1 MGLNNVYIQF
11 PLDLIIYKQ
20 CLRLRCL
27 ICLYPLIQGHNLFI
41 TLAFAIRII
50 EAVGNAAFLT
60 ASFAIIAKE
69 FPDNI
74 GTTFV
79 SSIHFSTNAS
89 YFHLQLY
96 GHFKASLETFF
107 GLGLIVGP
115 MVGGALYAVGGYFLP
130 FAVLGSCLFITAMLT
145 ACVLPKHPAERD
157 AGQAGPSM
165 KNVLR
170 QPGVLVCAIGICAT
184 STSIGFLGATLEPHL
199 RQFGLSPVLLGK

>member
-79 SSIHFSTNAS
+79 SSIHFSTVQVICIYNYMVTLRPPSKPSSGSAS
-89 YFHLQLY
+89 
-96 GHFKASLETFF
+96 SL
-107 GLGLIVGP
+107 VP
-115 MVGGALYAVGGYFLP
+115 WWVV
-130 FAVLGSCLFITAMLT
+130 
-145 ACVLPKHPAERD
+145 H
-157 AGQAGPSM
+157 SM
-165 KNVLR
+165 R
-170 QPGVLVCAIGICAT
+170 SAAT
-184 STSIGFLGATLEPHL
+184 SC
-199 RQFGLSPVLLGK
+199 RSPCSVRVCSSRPC